1 MQHYCK
7 AGRQFLNRSSPG
19 KVRMRCGMTGHP
31 PNKHCNARALSH
43 KVKCGCSVQRIKTNI
58 NNQIAS
64 KHATM
69 YRSAFYILLITGS
82 ALEILW
88 FRFILQIWFE
98 VCQKKILFLVI
109 FNSIGMSFVK
119 Q

>member
-1 MQHYCK
+1 
-7 AGRQFLNRSSPG
+7 
-19 KVRMRCGMTGHP
+19 MRCGMTGHP
-31 PNKHCNARALSH
+31 PNKHCNARVLSH

-69 YRSAFYILLITGS
+69 YRSTFYILLITGS

-109 FNSIGMSFVK
+109 FNSIGMSFLK